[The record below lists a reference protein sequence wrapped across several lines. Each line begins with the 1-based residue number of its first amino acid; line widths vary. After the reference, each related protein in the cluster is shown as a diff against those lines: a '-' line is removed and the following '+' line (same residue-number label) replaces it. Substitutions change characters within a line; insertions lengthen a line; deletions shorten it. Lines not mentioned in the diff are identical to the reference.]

1 MTSSEQ
7 KQNEIESERVAGN
20 TRIVE
25 TELRCTYPNERRER
39 NQIYTL
45 LSISNSINEQEER
58 SLDCTNGTG
67 WEEAVQGWGKTAPF
81 AYLQLQKKARKAKT
95 SESVSGCQSVSGCL
109 YCLDLNQVIDKSL
122 EQDPKG
128 TEPLKTDFKLI
139 TCAATDRIPE
149 KQQTLLLQS
158 ATIDYSATE
167 DSKKENCYGKIY
179 TGQTSQGEKKKVSL
193 KDAQA
198 TLSERRFFLMKES
211 PLFQGEKRT
220 VPIKEYSILTTGKPK
235 TLETVKYK
243 DTKGYEP
250 PICNHVGTETAT
262 VKPSLVLPPLKDA
275 TLKTTLDPSAKKSK
289 TVTSQAS
296 EKSFH
301 AISETSCCGQ
311 VFKTK
316 EQKSEK
322 RIDTMYNAVKE
333 QIKMHEIASFDSRLS
348 KTSFISRNP
357 DRCYWHCAFAPDTK
371 MATMSNSI
379 ALRRHNH
386 LNSMHF
392 LHTKGARINKANE
405 MQDPCTRSRSHT
417 GTKQGNESKT
427 QEIPLL
433 SGLFPSLTEQ
443 GWGRATPFTC
453 CKIQKETKKPRVT
466 KTVSSISHQNMV
478 PANKKN
484 MAWVTQLARE
494 RQKTDSK
501 FTEGEPVSSN
511 KKIEVS
517 CIKPYNYVP
526 MMTAHAE
533 GDRKRGKLDS
543 IQTFLGEK
551 RSLPI
556 KEYEIKYSQRQT
568 EPDILKYNEIGL
580 PRVIHGN
587 PPNSLSCITLNAFLV
602 FRPDEGNVINLHL
615 EPPSKHEATAVKR
628 TEEEDST
635 DAVSYSHVIKKVKQ
649 KSEKKVGMN
658 NTVKK
663 QIQKSCIA
671 L

>member
-128 TEPLKTDFKLI
+128 TEPLKTDFKLS

-149 KQQTLLLQS
+149 KQHTLLLQS
-158 ATIDYSATE
+158 ATIDSSATE

-179 TGQTSQGEKKKVSL
+179 SGQTSQGEKKKVSL

-289 TVTSQAS
+289 TVTSQ
-296 EKSFH
+296 
-301 AISETSCCGQ
+301 
-311 VFKTK
+311 
-316 EQKSEK
+316 
-322 RIDTMYNAVKE
+322 
-333 QIKMHEIASFDSRLS
+333 
-348 KTSFISRNP
+348 
-357 DRCYWHCAFAPDTK
+357 
-371 MATMSNSI
+371 
-379 ALRRHNH
+379 
-386 LNSMHF
+386 
-392 LHTKGARINKANE
+392 
-405 MQDPCTRSRSHT
+405 
-417 GTKQGNESKT
+417 
-427 QEIPLL
+427 
-433 SGLFPSLTEQ
+433 
-443 GWGRATPFTC
+443 
-453 CKIQKETKKPRVT
+453 
-466 KTVSSISHQNMV
+466 
-478 PANKKN
+478 
-484 MAWVTQLARE
+484 
-494 RQKTDSK
+494 
-501 FTEGEPVSSN
+501 
-511 KKIEVS
+511 
-517 CIKPYNYVP
+517 
-526 MMTAHAE
+526 
-533 GDRKRGKLDS
+533 
-543 IQTFLGEK
+543 
-551 RSLPI
+551 
-556 KEYEIKYSQRQT
+556 
-568 EPDILKYNEIGL
+568 
-580 PRVIHGN
+580 
-587 PPNSLSCITLNAFLV
+587 
-602 FRPDEGNVINLHL
+602 
-615 EPPSKHEATAVKR
+615 
-628 TEEEDST
+628 
-635 DAVSYSHVIKKVKQ
+635 
-649 KSEKKVGMN
+649 
-658 NTVKK
+658 
-663 QIQKSCIA
+663 
-671 L
+671 

>member
-58 SLDCTNGTG
+58 SLDCINGTG
-67 WEEAVQGWGKTAPF
+67 WEEA
-81 AYLQLQKKARKAKT
+81 
-95 SESVSGCQSVSGCL
+95 
-109 YCLDLNQVIDKSL
+109 
-122 EQDPKG
+122 
-128 TEPLKTDFKLI
+128 
-139 TCAATDRIPE
+139 
-149 KQQTLLLQS
+149 
-158 ATIDYSATE
+158 
-167 DSKKENCYGKIY
+167 
-179 TGQTSQGEKKKVSL
+179 
-193 KDAQA
+193 
-198 TLSERRFFLMKES
+198 
-211 PLFQGEKRT
+211 
-220 VPIKEYSILTTGKPK
+220 
-235 TLETVKYK
+235 
-243 DTKGYEP
+243 
-250 PICNHVGTETAT
+250 
-262 VKPSLVLPPLKDA
+262 
-275 TLKTTLDPSAKKSK
+275 
-289 TVTSQAS
+289 
-296 EKSFH
+296 
-301 AISETSCCGQ
+301 
-311 VFKTK
+311 
-316 EQKSEK
+316 
-322 RIDTMYNAVKE
+322 
-333 QIKMHEIASFDSRLS
+333 
-348 KTSFISRNP
+348 
-357 DRCYWHCAFAPDTK
+357 
-371 MATMSNSI
+371 
-379 ALRRHNH
+379 
-386 LNSMHF
+386 
-392 LHTKGARINKANE
+392 
-405 MQDPCTRSRSHT
+405 
-417 GTKQGNESKT
+417 
-427 QEIPLL
+427 
-433 SGLFPSLTEQ
+433 EQ

-453 CKIQKETKKPRVT
+453 CKIQQETKRPRVT

-484 MAWVTQLARE
+484 TAWVTQLARE
-494 RQKTDSK
+494 RQKMDCK
-501 FTEGEPVSSN
+501 FTEGEPDSSN

-533 GDRKRGKLDS
+533 GDRMRGKLDS

-556 KEYEIKYSQRQT
+556 KEYEIKYSQQQT

-587 PPNSLSCITLNAFLV
+587 PPNNLSCITLNAFLV
-602 FRPDEGNVINLHL
+602 FRPEEGNVINLHL

-628 TEEEDST
+628 TEEGDST
-635 DAVSYSHVIKKVKQ
+635 DAVSYSHAIKKVKQ